1 MKRWLIL
8 AITLTLCACSASQR
22 QVQAPAASIVAL
34 AANDVAEILKEEYI
48 RQGKEEIAVA
58 MSVEDAHDR
67 LRALE
72 RRWQPLFDAWDA
84 FAKAHD
90 LWRLAVEAS
99 DAAGVL
105 SAAKAAQDAYC
116 AVVAVAPAKLPDM
129 PGVACAEGKAVVRD
143 CSSGACEFR

>member
-1 MKRWLIL
+1 MKHL
-8 AITLTLCACSASQR
+8 AILLAALLCACSASQK
-22 QVQAPAASIVAL
+22 QAQAPAASIVAI

-116 AVVAVAPAKLPDM
+116 AVIKVAPVELPSM
-129 PGVACAEGKAVVRD
+129 PGVSCEQGKAVVRECTNGE
-143 CSSGACEFR
+143 CSFR